1 MAAVVGEA
9 LLSAFLQ
16 VLFDRMTSK
25 DVLNFIGRKKLN
37 NGLLKKLKIKL
48 LSAES
53 VLNDAEE
60 KQMKN
65 LAVRKWLVELK
76 EVIDDADDL
85 VDEIN
90 VEALRCEI
98 EGGSGSTSHQVLNF
112 ITNPFTAFDKQEVES
127 KIEEI
132 LNRLEFILQE
142 KDIIGLKEGV
152 LKTPSQTTPSTS
164 LVEESAVFGRDDDKN
179 VILDL
184 LLSDEVD
191 GNKISVIPIVG
202 MGGIGKT
209 TLAQLIY
216 NNDNVKK
223 HFEKKAW
230 VSVSGDFD
238 LFRITKVIFES
249 VTSTNCGITDW
260 NLLQEKLKK
269 ELSGKKFFFVL
280 DDVWNEDYM
289 EWDKLKSP
297 FEVGARG
304 CKIIVT
310 TRSEKVA
317 NMMGDVWNYRLQIMS
332 EDDCWSLFVKH
343 AFGYKEV
350 GARPDLE
357 EIGRLV
363 VRKCKGIP
371 LAVKALGGLL
381 RSEQNP
387 QEWKKILKNDV
398 WDSSGKEHI
407 LPALW
412 LSYYYLPGHLK
423 RCFAYC
429 SIFPKGDELNKQEL
443 ILLWMGENL
452 LETHKSMTAEEV
464 GEEYFNDLLSRSLF
478 QFDYHSLEHCYFT
491 MHDLVYDLA
500 KCVSGESYFSLHD
513 NVSEVSSK
521 QSTRHLSYLQY
532 KSDYIKNLEDFC
544 DTKTLRTLLFRKL
557 TWPFV
562 EKDLTHLLEQ
572 LPSMRYLRVLDVGGG
587 VSMQEGPLMTK
598 LLNSTANLK
607 LLRYLKFD
615 HAGINE
621 IPDSIC
627 TLYNLQTLILRE
639 RGLTRLPDSIGNL
652 KQLIY
657 LDLGR
662 SSIGKIPDSIGNLK
676 HLRYLDLS
684 HSSIEEIPDTV
695 CNLHEL
701 QTMKLYSCYNLKRL
715 PNSITTLINLRH
727 LNISHDENFFRLMF
741 CGTGLREMPPQMC
754 KLKNLQ
760 TLPVFVVGKDSGSNI
775 KELGELQHLQG
786 PDLLIK
792 GLENVIN
799 EEDASGAKLEDKKHI
814 TRLGLL
820 WTGDSDD
827 SQPAREVLDRLQP
840 HTNLKELYIRSY
852 GGTSFPPW
860 VGHHSFFCIRS
871 VRLSDCKNC
880 CWLPALGQLP
890 SLESLFISGF
900 NMLEKIGNEFYSDS
914 DGSASSSSSITKP
927 FKSLKN
933 LKFSDMAEWREWSMV
948 EVEGNREEGC
958 GVFSNLKELRLS
970 NCPKL
975 KGECLPDYLP
985 SLKYL
990 SICASDLAA
999 SLSGQ
1004 QYPSLLEL
1012 PIWSCQKMK
1021 TFPEGRLP
1029 FDIQS
1034 IEIGYCK
1041 ELASLS
1047 EEGWPSNLKSLK
1059 INDCSKLFARSNIMQ
1074 WNLGMLTSLT
1084 SLHIKGIDEVV
1095 DTFPEREG
1103 QLPTSLTSL
1112 RLIQIPNLKS
1122 LHGKAFQQLT
1132 SLRNFSIEWCK
1143 QLECLPEERLPTSIS
1158 ELWIIGCPL
1167 LTPRCQREAGED
1179 WPKIHH
1185 IPNISIH

>member
-9 LLSAFLQ
+9 LLSAFVE

-25 DVLNFIGRKKLN
+25 DVLNLIWRKKLN
-37 NGLLKKLKIKL
+37 NGLLEKLKIKL

-60 KQMKN
+60 KQIKN
-65 LAVRKWLVELK
+65 QAVRKWLAMLK

-90 VEALRCEI
+90 VEALRYEI
-98 EGGSGSTSHQVLNF
+98 EGGSGSTSHRVLNF
-112 ITNPFTAFDKQEVES
+112 ITTPFTAFNKQEVES

-132 LNRLEFILQE
+132 LDRLEFILQE
-142 KDIIGLKEGV
+142 KDLIGLKEGV

-164 LVEESAVFGRDDDKN
+164 LVEESAVYGRDGDKK

-191 GNKISVIPIVG
+191 GNKITVIPIVG

-209 TLAQLIY
+209 TLAQRIY
-216 NNDNVKK
+216 NDDNVKK

-238 LFRITKVIFES
+238 VFRITKVIFES

-269 ELSGKKFFFVL
+269 ELAGKKFFFVL
-280 DDVWNEDYM
+280 DDVWNGDYM

-297 FEVGARG
+297 FEVGACG
-304 CKIIVT
+304 SKIIVT
-310 TRSEKVA
+310 TRSEKIA
-317 NMMGDVWNYRLQIMS
+317 NMMGDVPSYRLQMMS
-332 EDDCWSLFVKH
+332 EDDGWSLFVKH
-343 AFGYKEV
+343 AFGNREL

-357 EIGRLV
+357 EIGRLI
-363 VRKCKGIP
+363 VRKCAGIP
-371 LAVKALGGLL
+371 LAVRALGGFL

-387 QEWKKILKNDV
+387 QEWKKILNNDV

-412 LSYYYLPGHLK
+412 LSYYYLPPHLK

-429 SIFPKGDELNKQEL
+429 SIFPKGYVLNKQKL

-452 LETHKSMTAEEV
+452 LETHKSKTAEEV

-478 QFDYHSLEHCYFT
+478 QFDYHLEEHCNVT

-500 KCVSGESYFSLHD
+500 KCVSGESYFSLDD
-513 NVSEVSSK
+513 NVSEVASK
-521 QSTRHLSYLQY
+521 QSTRHLSYLQC
-532 KSDYIKNLEDFC
+532 KSNYIKNLEDFC
-544 DTKTLRTLLFRKL
+544 NTKTLRTLLLRNML

-562 EKDLTHLLEQ
+562 DKNLTHLLEQ
-572 LPSMRYLRVLDVGGG
+572 LPSMRYLRVLDVDGGFLREE
-587 VSMQEGPLMTK
+587 SPLMTK
-598 LLNSTANLK
+598 ALNSTANLK

-615 HAGINE
+615 GAGIKE

-639 RGLTRLPDSIGNL
+639 DGITRLPDSIGNL
-652 KQLIY
+652 KHLWY
-657 LDLGR
+657 LDLSR
-662 SSIGKIPDSIGNLK
+662 SPIEKIPDSIGNLE
-676 HLRYLDLS
+676 HLRHLDLS
-684 HSSIEEIPDTV
+684 WSRIEKIPDTI

-701 QTMKLYSCYNLKRL
+701 QTLKLYSCYKLKRL
-715 PNSITTLINLRH
+715 PNGITTLINLHH
-727 LNISHDENFFRLMF
+727 LGISYDKDLFRCMF
-741 CGTGLREMPPQMC
+741 RRTGLIEMPPQMC

-760 TLPVFVVGKDSGSNI
+760 ILPVFVVGKDSGANI
-775 KELGELQHLQG
+775 KELGELRHLQG
-786 PDLLIK
+786 RDFLIK

-799 EEDASGAKLEDKKHI
+799 EEDASGAKLKDKKSI
-814 TRLGLL
+814 TQLDLV
-820 WTGDSDD
+820 WTGDSED
-827 SQPAREVLDRLQP
+827 SQLAREVLDRLQP
-840 HTNLKELYIRSY
+840 HTNLEVLYIRKY
-852 GGTSFPPW
+852 GGTSFPRW
-860 VGHHSFFCIRS
+860 VGHHSFSCIRS
-871 VRLSDCKNC
+871 VTLLDCKNC
-880 CWLPALGQLP
+880 CWLPAMGQLP
-890 SLESLFISGF
+890 SLESLVIDKFT
-900 NMLEKIGNEFYSDS
+900 MLEKIGNEFYSDS
-914 DGSASSSSSITKP
+914 DGSSSSAITKP
-927 FKSLKN
+927 FRSLKC
-933 LKFSDMAEWREWSMV
+933 LVFSDMAEWREWSVV
-948 EVEGNREEGC
+948 EVEGNREGGR
-958 GVFSNLKELRLS
+958 GVFSNLKTLQLC

-975 KGECLPDYLP
+975 KRECLPDYLP
-985 SLKYL
+985 SLETL
-990 SICASDLAA
+990 SIRKSHHLAA
-999 SLSGQ
+999 SLSGH
-1004 QYPSLLEL
+1004 QYPSLRVLT
-1012 PIWSCQKMK
+1012 ICKCRKMK

-1029 FDIQS
+1029 SDIQS
-1034 IEIGYCK
+1034 IEILECN

-1059 INDCSKLFARSNIMQ
+1059 IDRCSKLFVRSNITQ

-1084 SLHIKGIDEVV
+1084 SLHITHVDEEV
-1095 DTFPEREG
+1095 DTFPEKEG

-1112 RLIQIPNLKS
+1112 HLFNIPFLKS

-1132 SLRNFSIEWCK
+1132 SLRNLSIEWCNHL
-1143 QLECLPEERLPTSIS
+1143 QYLPEEGLPASIS
-1158 ELWIIGCPL
+1158 ELRIIYCPVL
-1167 LTPRCQREAGED
+1167 MPRCERETGED

-1185 IPNISIH
+1185 IPNISIL